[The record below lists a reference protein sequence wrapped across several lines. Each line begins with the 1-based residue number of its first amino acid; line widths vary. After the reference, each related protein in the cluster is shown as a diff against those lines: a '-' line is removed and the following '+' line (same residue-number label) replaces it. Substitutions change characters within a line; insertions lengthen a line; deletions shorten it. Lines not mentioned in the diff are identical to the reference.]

1 MVSMQLQFPAGTA
14 LPSCAPDCLIS
25 LSCGQ
30 ASLSPDAEGY
40 AFGQQAPPQIGDDG
54 IYPLTLYVSP
64 PSPFPSCL
72 DIPLC
77 SLCDPNV
84 L

>member
-30 ASLSPDAEGY
+30 ASLSPNAEGY
-40 AFGQQAPPQIGDDG
+40 AFGQQAPPQIADDG
-54 IYPLTLYVSP
+54 TYPLTLYVSN
-64 PSPFPSCL
+64 FIL
-72 DIPLC
+72 
-77 SLCDPNV
+77 SL
-84 L
+84 LS